1 MTLSVSNFPLRP
13 CHSVTLSYPMNLI
26 GSGLHGDVSDILTQ
40 GLVADRV
47 TLLYEVAGTLLI
59 GPKAIVQ
66 AVQ

>member
-1 MTLSVSNFPLRP
+1 MTLSVLNFLLPP
-13 CHSVTLSYPMNLI
+13 YHSVTLSYLINLI
-26 GSGLHGDVSDILTQ
+26 GSGLHGYVGDILTQ

-47 TLLYEVAGTLLI
+47 TLLYEVASTLLI